1 MKNVK
6 ETYRKKAAFFSTC
19 TMIDDSCFA
28 RHRIENLYKF
38 EIKMERKGRQ
48 FAWFFPSV
56 VLLERLDDLFQIFA
70 QL

>member
-1 MKNVK
+1 MQ
-6 ETYRKKAAFFSTC
+6 YA
-19 TMIDDSCFA
+19 MIDDLCFA